1 MGWTKEELAE
11 MARADAEIEAEFRL
25 TNEDINLSRSLDRD
39 AVLDRMDAKQRNLAE
54 RKRAYYEANRD
65 KVAEYNRAYYEANRD
80 KVAEYQRAYYEAN
93 RDKNMYAGKAIKAAR
108 KARGYTQQDLSSLLG
123 VACSTL
129 SRWETGALNADW
141 DKLCAVLPELE
152 EWRKIRC

>member
-11 MARADAEIEAEFRL
+11 MAMADAEIEAEFRL
-25 TNEDINLSRSLDRD
+25 TNEDINLSRSLDRYS
-39 AVLDRMDAKQRNLAE
+39 VLDGMDAKQRKLAE

-65 KVAEYNRAYYEANRD
+65 ANRLLA
-80 KVAEYQRAYYEAN
+80 AE
-93 RDKNMYAGKAIKAAR
+93 IKAAR
-108 KARGYTQQDLSSLLG
+108 VRRGYTQKELSGLLG
-123 VACSTL
+123 VSRFTL

-152 EWRKIRC
+152 EWGKIRC

>member
-11 MARADAEIEAEFRL
+11 MAMADAEIEAEFRL
-25 TNEDINLSRSLDRD
+25 TNEDINLSRSLDRYS
-39 AVLDRMDAKQRNLAE
+39 VLDGMDAKQRKLAE

-65 KVAEYNRAYYEANRD
+65 KVAERKRAYYEANRD
-80 KVAEYQRAYYEAN
+80 AN
-93 RDKNMYAGKAIKAAR
+93 RLLAAEIKAAR
-108 KARGYTQQDLSSLLG
+108 VRRGYTQKELSGLLG
-123 VACSTL
+123 VSRFTL

-152 EWRKIRC
+152 EWGKIRC